1 MKFQLCLCPC
11 LLLKVLVIIP
21 HKLTKY
27 FNIVIHF
34 DKINAVVMKQQ
45 ATPNEKLHIFQ
56 TGCIAEQVNQLQS
69 SSGSSIH

>member
-1 MKFQLCLCPC
+1 
-11 LLLKVLVIIP
+11 
-21 HKLTKY
+21 
-27 FNIVIHF
+27 VIHF